1 MKKTFTILFMII
13 CSINFAQDSRLFENT
28 WYLHDLIIDGSHTIP
43 PINNEIPYIA
53 AHFDEPDLFQ
63 TGVCEE
69 QCSGTLI
76 YNGTTEF
83 SIQKLICLTGGC
95 YENFPINDDFLV
107 LYNHLFWG
115 STIDN
120 DYLYSI
126 SEEGNFRSLIITNF
140 NGDEAIYG
148 NELLSINDKY
158 DVSISITPNPVDNL
172 INIQDKNNLSI
183 SKIKIFDIN
192 GKLVLIKDKI
202 DTDFLSI
209 NVQTLN
215 MGIYF
220 ITIENEINQ
229 ALTKKII
236 KM

>member
-1 MKKTFTILFMII
+1 MTI

-28 WYLHDLIIDGSHTIP
+28 WYLHDLIIDGSHNIP
-43 PINNEIPYIA
+43 PVNNEIEYIA

-63 TGVCEE
+63 TGVCDEH
-69 QCSGTLI
+69 CGGTII
-76 YNGTTEF
+76 YNGTTVF
-83 SIQKLICLTGGC
+83 TIQELICFPETCG
-95 YENFPINDDFLV
+95 ENWPINDNFRQ
-107 LYNHLFWG
+107 LYNYLFWG
-115 STIDN
+115 STIEN

-126 SEEGNFRSLIITNF
+126 TEDGNNRTLIIINI

-148 NELLSINDKY
+148 NELLSMNDKS
-158 DVSISITPNPVDNL
+158 DVSISISPNPVSNL

-202 DTDFLSI
+202 DTDFLTI

-229 ALTKKII
+229 SLTKKII